1 MRMVLVTGLS
11 GAGKTQI
18 IRVLEDIGF
27 YCVDNLPP
35 VMIPQFIKT
44 CENSGEINETAV
56 VVDTRGSI
64 FLDGIN
70 EALDAVESAGV
81 QTEIL
86 FLEATDSV
94 IINRYK
100 ETRRTHPME
109 EKQMSLE
116 ECIAYERNVL
126 QPIRDRASLIID
138 TSNMQTKELWR
149 TVLSIYRPDESA
161 SAPTLSIMSFG
172 FKKGVPQEADL
183 VFDARF
189 LPNPY
194 YIPELKNQT
203 GLDAA
208 VYSYVMS
215 FPEAEQFLDKL
226 KELLL
231 FVLPFYIREGNKY
244 PCIAIGCT
252 GGQHRS
258 VSIARALG
266 YMLGQS
272 GYMVDVRH
280 RELKR

>member
-126 QPIRDRASLIID
+126 QPISLL
-138 TSNMQTKELWR
+138 SRLACQALKGAPWMQSYSVVQCVSCMMGQPLYCSAADAGMWGERLW
-149 TVLSIYRPDESA
+149 
-161 SAPTLSIMSFG
+161 
-172 FKKGVPQEADL
+172 
-183 VFDARF
+183 
-189 LPNPY
+189 
-194 YIPELKNQT
+194 
-203 GLDAA
+203 
-208 VYSYVMS
+208 
-215 FPEAEQFLDKL
+215 
-226 KELLL
+226 
-231 FVLPFYIREGNKY
+231 
-244 PCIAIGCT
+244 
-252 GGQHRS
+252 
-258 VSIARALG
+258 
-266 YMLGQS
+266 
-272 GYMVDVRH
+272 
-280 RELKR
+280 